1 MLGSIN
7 YIGIFLVHL
16 AALYVVLLLWRHAP
30 DPVQRIFLLIA
41 AGAIFCYLFADALA
55 IYGIDN
61 KRGGK
66 EFMGIDALWQVTTVA
81 GAIAHATLLLYLAR
95 QWWIKTETC
104 KAIKEGK
111 V

>member
-1 MLGSIN
+1 MFPSIN
-7 YIGIFLVHL
+7 YLGIFLVHL

-30 DPVQRIFLLIA
+30 DIVQKIFLVVTF
-41 AGAIFCYLFADALA
+41 GAMGAYLFSDFLMLYGVGDGRELWGIEKVWPVRVVASSVAHGALL
-55 IYGIDN
+55 I
-61 KRGGK
+61 
-66 EFMGIDALWQVTTVA
+66 
-81 GAIAHATLLLYLAR
+81 YLAR